1 MKKLLKV
8 ATALLL
14 AYGLLIVGFYIAMCQ
29 KPGVFSTVMSKTP
42 NAAFIVLPFRS
53 LWLNARQG
61 SLRPGD
67 NAPDFWLETYDKKSK
82 VQLSSFRNQKP
93 VVLVFGSYT

>member
-1 MKKLLKV
+1 MKRLLKI

-14 AYGLLIVGFYIAMCQ
+14 AYGMVVLAFYIAMRQ
-29 KPGVFSTVMSKTP
+29 KPGVFGRVMSATP
-42 NAAFIVLPFRS
+42 NAAFVVLPFKS
-53 LWLNARQG
+53 MWLSARRG

-67 NAPDFWLETYDKKSK
+67 NAPDFLLESHDHKAK
-82 VQLSSFRNQKP
+82 VQLSSFRGQKP